1 MSKKRELINLATR
14 NFQYFS
20 LGKDI
25 GQDKSEKKNRIM
37 INNFNNHVRFTMT
50 MSYHHLN
57 SIINKCL
64 EKEH

>member
-1 MSKKRELINLATR
+1 MLK
-14 NFQYFS
+14 NFQKFS
-20 LGKDI
+20 LCEDI

-37 INNFNNHVRFTMT
+37 IKNFNNHVRFTMT

-57 SIINKCL
+57 IIINKCL